1 MKIEVVV
8 RFFMEH
14 LDHVRRVLITEPRG
28 YPCQNL
34 NIILPPCHP
43 EAAAGK
49 HLVELL
55 YQKMAQITRLYKI
68 FS

>member
-1 MKIEVVV
+1 
-8 RFFMEH
+8 MEH

-49 HLVELL
+49 HLVDTLEENGAD
-55 YQKMAQITRLYKI
+55 YKTAQNI
-68 FS
+68 FIDF